1 MNHDEI
7 IQSPDYIGLAMHCI
21 GLDHKKPYHRHGEAF
36 YRPYRNYY
44 AAGRAHEEWE
54 VMVSAGYAR
63 RDPDRYT
70 YSLTRAGLDW
80 LGGQLGGTI
89 YDEED

>member
-1 MNHDEI
+1 MNPSQI
-7 IQSPDYIGLAMHCI
+7 IGPANYIDLARHCI
-21 GLDHKKPYHRHGEAF
+21 GLDHKKPYRRHGKTF

-44 AAGRAHEEWE
+44 ASGRTHEEWE
-54 VMVSAGYAR
+54 MMLSAGYAR
-63 RDPDRYT
+63 RDTERYI

-80 LGGQLGGTI
+80 LGREIGMTI